1 MGSKEPG
8 EEPPTKP
15 QKTRHLPTWGR
26 IGEFVLNILK
36 LEGNVEALQKDN
48 KELDKRVQALQRQ
61 LDEQAGKLE
70 ILSDFVTK
78 ALEDRVRSQAE
89 EAAIRA
95 FERMATFAAMLPE
108 RNQSEED
115 K

>member
-1 MGSKEPG
+1 MGSKESG
-8 EEPPTKP
+8 EEPATKP
-15 QKTRHLPTWGR
+15 QKTPYLPTWGR
-26 IGEFVLNILK
+26 IGAFVLNILK

-61 LDEQAGKLE
+61 LDERAGKLE

-78 ALEDRVRSQAE
+78 ALEDRVRAQAE

-95 FERMATFAAMLPE
+95 FERMATFAALLPE
-108 RNQSEED
+108 RNQSEDD